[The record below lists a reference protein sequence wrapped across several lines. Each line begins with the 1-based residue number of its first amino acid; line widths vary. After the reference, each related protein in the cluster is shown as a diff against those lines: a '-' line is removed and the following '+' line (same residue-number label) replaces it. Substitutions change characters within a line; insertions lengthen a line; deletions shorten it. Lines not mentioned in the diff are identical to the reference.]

1 MNLYRHLLVPTDGSA
16 IAAKA
21 VEAAIALAKECGAKL
36 TFVTALPPYRGH
48 YDAEGRFDSAVTV
61 DEHERLTRKRAEHIL
76 GAPVQAARAAGLE
89 CETLYLQNERAWQA
103 ILDAAELCK
112 CDLIVMS
119 SHGRRGLDALVHGS
133 VTHDV
138 LARLRIPALVC
149 R

>member
-48 YDAEGRFDSAVTV
+48 YDAEGCFDSAVTV
-61 DEHERLTRKRAEHIL
+61 DEHERFTRERAEHIL
-76 GAPVQAARAAGLE
+76 DAPAQAARAAGLE
-89 CETLYLQNERAWQA
+89 CETLFLQNERPYQA
-103 ILDAAELCK
+103 ILDAAELGK
-112 CDLIVMS
+112 CDLIVMA
-119 SHGRRGLDALVHGS
+119 SHGRRGLDRLVHGS
-133 VTHDV
+133 ETGKV
-138 LARLRIPALVC
+138 LLHSTIPTLVY

>member
-1 MNLYRHLLVPTDGSA
+1 MGPYRHLLVPTDGSA

-21 VEAAIALAKECGAKL
+21 VEAAIAFAKGYGAKI
-36 TFVTALPPYRGH
+36 TFLTALPPYRGH

-61 DEHERLTRKRAEHIL
+61 DEHERLTRKRAEQVL
-76 GAPVQAARAAGLE
+76 GAPVQAALAAGLE
-89 CETLYLQNERAWQA
+89 CETLCLQNERAWQA

-119 SHGRRGLDALVHGS
+119 SHGRRALDALMHGS

-138 LARLRIPALVC
+138 LARSRIPALVY